1 MKSACRGKSLLST
14 AGLIAAGLIH
24 ALCFAAGPLPA
35 WSLAAVQTL
44 MLAVLAHQTLN
55 ASSVRRA
62 LLQGWLFGFVT
73 YALGVYWI
81 FISLHT
87 YGLMAAPLAAG
98 GVLALAAYLGLY
110 TALACGLARYLLP
123 DRLYDRR
130 HDRLHDPKRAH
141 RHAAMSQTPETVE
154 VREAIVAPPKSRLAP
169 QTQVLLAA
177 ITWAGTW
184 ATFEWWRGFVLTG
197 FPWLNIGYAHIDSP
211 LAGWAP
217 VLGVYGMALAAA
229 FVSAALAML
238 PRCRG
243 GTRLNRYA
251 ATTLFAAVALALCGW
266 GLQQIDWSH
275 ANGKPL
281 SVRLVQ
287 GNVEQSEKF
296 DPTLV
301 EHGLMQHMN
310 LVTLPPAAGQPA
322 PTLTLMPETV
332 LPVFQDQA
340 DPKVWQIWLRIAAE
354 RNTTIVMGVPLHRHD
369 AGAETYTNSAIGFD
383 AQTPLAQLLDG
394 DTAMRYDKRHLV
406 PFGEY
411 VPTGFRWFVD
421 AMKIP
426 LGDFDRGPTR
436 QTPFPIA
443 DQHLALNICY
453 EDLFGED
460 LLPALQ
466 PGENGDPGATILA
479 NISNLGWFGDSWALE
494 QHLNIARVRT
504 LEAARPMLI
513 ATNTGIT
520 GSIDSKG
527 HVLARLPTHR
537 ADILAVTVQG
547 MAGFTPFARYGDK
560 PVLALLALIL
570 IFAFGRRFS
579 GRRKGE

>member
-1 MKSACRGKSLLST
+1 MTHASRGKSLLPT
-14 AGLIAAGLIH
+14 AGLVAAGLIH
-24 ALCFAAGPLPA
+24 ALCFAADPLPA
-35 WSLAAVQTL
+35 WSLATIQTL

-55 ASSVRRA
+55 ARSVRQA
-62 LLQGWLFGFVT
+62 LMRGWLFGFVT

-87 YGLMAAPLAAG
+87 YGFMAAPLAAG

-123 DRLYDRR
+123 DRLY
-130 HDRLHDPKRAH
+130 H
-141 RHAAMSQTPETVE
+141 RIGPPSSQNRQV
-154 VREAIVAPPKSRLAP
+154 
-169 QTQVLLAA
+169 QVLVAA
-177 ITWAGTW
+177 VIWAGTW
-184 ATFEWWRGFVLTG
+184 ATFEWWRGFILTG
-197 FPWLNIGYAHIDSP
+197 FPWLNIGYAHVDSP

-229 FVSAALAML
+229 FVSAALAAL
-238 PRCRG
+238 PRFRA
-243 GTRLNRYA
+243 GTRLNRAA
-251 ATTLFAAVALALCGW
+251 ATSLIAAAAVVVCGW
-266 GLQQIDWSH
+266 ALGRIDWSQPQ
-275 ANGKPL
+275 GKPL

-296 DPTLV
+296 DPALT
-301 EHGLMQHMN
+301 ERGLMQHMN

-354 RNTTIVMGVPLHRHD
+354 RNTTIVMGVPLHRH
-369 AGAETYTNSAIGFD
+369 AGNAETYTNSAIGFD

-394 DTAMRYDKRHLV
+394 DTTMLYDKRHLV

-411 VPTGFRWFVD
+411 VPRGFRWFVD

-426 LGDFDRGPTR
+426 LGDFDRGPPR

-443 DQHLALNICY
+443 DQHIALNICY

-466 PGENGDPGATILA
+466 PGEHGDPGATILA
-479 NISNLGWFGDSWALE
+479 NVSNLGWFGDSWALE
-494 QHLNIARVRT
+494 QHLNIARLRT
-504 LEAARPMLI
+504 LETARPMLI

-520 GSIDSKG
+520 GNIDSKG
-527 HVLARLPTHR
+527 HVLARLPTHQ
-537 ADILAVTVQG
+537 AAILPVTVQG
-547 MAGFTPFARYGDK
+547 MAGLTPFARFGDK
-560 PVLALLALIL
+560 PVLALIALIL
-570 IFAFGRRFS
+570 IVALGRRFD
-579 GRRKGE
+579 GRSKGG